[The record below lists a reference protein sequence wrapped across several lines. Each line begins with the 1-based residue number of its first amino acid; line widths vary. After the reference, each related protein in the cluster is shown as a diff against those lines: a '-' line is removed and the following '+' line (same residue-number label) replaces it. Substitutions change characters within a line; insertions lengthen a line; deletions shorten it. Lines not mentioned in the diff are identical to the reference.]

1 MNGTQFLQIMIVG
14 LDLSSGQ
21 ISGRLKFSAST
32 REKLIKLKL
41 LGLVNDA
48 LSSIG
53 IITTVNDADNTN
65 LKPSLPY

>member
-21 ISGRLKFSAST
+21 ISSRLNFS

-48 LSSIG
+48 LSSID